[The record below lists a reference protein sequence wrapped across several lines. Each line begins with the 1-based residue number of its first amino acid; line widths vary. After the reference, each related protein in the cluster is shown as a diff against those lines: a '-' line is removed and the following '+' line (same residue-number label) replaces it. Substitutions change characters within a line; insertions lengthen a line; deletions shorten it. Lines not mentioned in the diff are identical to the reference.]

1 MIFSHAIGF
10 LSYEAVLK
18 NRKLHSHSAAR
29 DEDEACD
36 EGNCDLCD
44 ENVEISFLVGHLAD
58 TQQSDLRALMRQGI
72 QCARSD
78 GSDSVDL
85 FQIGSKF
92 DIGVFERVKRYT
104 HTAGSGSAGTC
115 TDGHGQHDEDQRG
128 NIPGLQGGYQI
139 RKALCLLDDAAEAD
153 DNGGIQNGDTGIG
166 RSLVEEC

>member
-1 MIFSHAIGF
+1 MSGSKPA
-10 LSYEAVLK
+10 LYASKSQTADQ
-18 NRKLHSHSAAR
+18 
-29 DEDEACD
+29 DEEEACD
-36 EGNCDLCD
+36 KGNDDLGD
-44 ENVEISFLVGHLAD
+44 HDVKISFPVGHFAD
-58 TQQSDLRALMRQGI
+58 AQQSDLRALMRQGI
-72 QCARSD
+72 QCAGSD

-85 FQIGSKF
+85 LQVGTEFNIS
-92 DIGVFERVKRYT
+92 IFEGVKRNA

-139 RKALCLLDDAAEAD
+139 GKALCLLDDAAEAY

>member
-1 MIFSHAIGF
+1 M
-10 LSYEAVLK
+10 
-18 NRKLHSHSAAR
+18 
-29 DEDEACD
+29 
-36 EGNCDLCD
+36 
-44 ENVEISFLVGHLAD
+44 GHFAD
-58 TQQSDLRALMRQGI
+58 AKQSDLRALMRQGI

-78 GSDSVDL
+78 GSDPVDL
-85 FQIGSKF
+85 LQVGTEFNIS
-92 DIGVFERVKRYT
+92 IFEGVKRNA

-139 RKALCLLDDAAEAD
+139 RNALCLLDDAAEAD

>member
-58 TQQSDLRALMRQGI
+58 TQQGDLRALVRQCI
-72 QCARSD
+72 QSTGRD
-78 GSDSVDL
+78 GGDPVDML
-85 FQIGSKF
+85 EVGSELNV
-92 DIGVFERVKRYT
+92 GV
-104 HTAGSGSAGTC
+104 
-115 TDGHGQHDEDQRG
+115 
-128 NIPGLQGGYQI
+128 L
-139 RKALCLLDDAAEAD
+139 
-153 DNGGIQNGDTGIG
+153 
-166 RSLVEEC
+166 